1 MVLFFAISTKLLA
14 QNTTVNSQS
23 KPIQK
28 FPLVST
34 EYYSLS
40 GSDFETKLGA
50 GKNKLNGVRTT
61 LQLAV
66 PTKNEKLYLMNRLQY
81 TNRSST
87 TSVQSLPVSSNGD
100 YQSVMYALGLIK
112 VLPKSWILYMEVAP
126 TIASDFKQPVQ
137 SDDWLLLMSAMA
149 TKRSSI
155 NTEFGFGLAYTSMF
169 GNLMIV
175 PLFTLN
181 HRSANWLFTGVLP
194 SSIAQYY
201 LLNEDNRIGLKL
213 AFYGNLYN
221 ISGAAK
227 DSGFDLN
234 RVSYSSITL
243 GPEAQFKVWG
253 DLYFTTS
260 AGVSFHNKIESQDD
274 NFKKELS
281 INLDNKLFVN
291 FGMRVLL

>member
-112 VLPKSWILYMEVAP
+112 VLPKSWILYMEVA
-126 TIASDFKQPVQ
+126 QP
-137 SDDWLLLMSAMA
+137 LLPILNSL
-149 TKRSSI
+149 SSRM
-155 NTEFGFGLAYTSMF
+155 TGFF
-169 GNLMIV
+169 
-175 PLFTLN
+175 
-181 HRSANWLFTGVLP
+181 
-194 SSIAQYY
+194 
-201 LLNEDNRIGLKL
+201 
-213 AFYGNLYN
+213 
-221 ISGAAK
+221 
-227 DSGFDLN
+227 
-234 RVSYSSITL
+234 
-243 GPEAQFKVWG
+243 
-253 DLYFTTS
+253 
-260 AGVSFHNKIESQDD
+260 
-274 NFKKELS
+274 
-281 INLDNKLFVN
+281 
-291 FGMRVLL
+291 